1 MHAKIIEI
9 GTKKLK
15 RADYITEDNFIPEEY
30 GDFADYIQGVE
41 KEIEKKVIAWFDDLE
56 FFTRKGR
63 ELTLQ
68 PMGGFMD
75 DWKMKIVDMANNLD
89 FTDWFSFYDIKD
101 VMKKTHEK
109 WVGKICMN
117 GEEFWDFGY
126 FCQYIYENYK
136 PGDKFYIGGILDY
149 HY

>member
-1 MHAKIIEI
+1 MHSKIIEI
-9 GTKKLK
+9 SKTPIE
-15 RADYITEDNFIPEEY
+15 RADYVQADGFTYEEY
-30 GDFADYIQGVE
+30 SDFADYIQGVE
-41 KEIEKKVIAWFDDLE
+41 KEVENRIIAWFDDIE
-56 FFTRKGR
+56 IFTRKGR
-63 ELTLQ
+63 ELTLR

-89 FTDWFSFYDIKD
+89 FTDWFSYYDIKD
-101 VMKKTHEK
+101 VLKKTHKK
-109 WVGKICMN
+109 WVCKICMN

-149 HY
+149 HF

>member
-9 GTKKLK
+9 GTEKKK
-15 RADYITEDNFIPEEY
+15 RDDYITEGSFIPEEY
-30 GDFADYIQGVE
+30 CDFADYIQGVE
-41 KEIEKKVIAWFDDLE
+41 KEVEKKIIAWFDDLE
-56 FFTRKGR
+56 IFTRKGR

-101 VMKKTHEK
+101 VMKKTHKK
-109 WVGKICMN
+109 WCVKICMN

-126 FCQYIYENYK
+126 FCQHIYENYK

-149 HY
+149 HF